1 MCNTKHSD
9 VMSWLE
15 MHITHSYLF
24 TSTEGKIS
32 VTLHSYFQLFDEKT
46 YCTSCMYASKWIA
59 SNKSETIAYVY
70 KVGLHV
76 SIVRYSLSILLQLFH
91 FTDGSLSC
99 YTIGSWKSDGILLLQ
114 KCVRVCGELIGVRH
128 FTRVSGIYSFAL
140 QHIYIAVILTKNISH
155 FLLLGKKQKM
165 ETKSM
170 CCVYLYVSF
179 LHYIAIFPSFFL
191 KTHNSWVK
199 LKTRSVQ
206 QRSK

>member
-1 MCNTKHSD
+1 
-9 VMSWLE
+9 MSWLE

-32 VTLHSYFQLFDEKT
+32 VILHSYFQLFDEKT
-46 YCTSCMYASKWIA
+46 HCTSCMYARKWIA

-91 FTDGSLSC
+91 FTDGSSSC
-99 YTIGSWKSDGILLLQ
+99 YTIGSCKIRWNTSTAEI
-114 KCVRVCGELIGVRH
+114 CACVCGELIGVRH

-155 FLLLGKKQKM
+155 FLLLGEKQKM

-179 LHYIAIFPSFFL
+179 LHYIAIFSSFFYT
-191 KTHNSWVK
+191 KHPTHEWS
-199 LKTRSVQ
+199 
-206 QRSK
+206 